1 MSIKQNAL
9 NALAE
14 YLDAHEA
21 WNKVQSEQLAREKR
35 LKHKQLIEAG
45 KLYRPQHKPKSETDR

>member
-9 NALAE
+9 TALAE
-14 YLDAHEA
+14 YIDAHES
-21 WNKVQSEQLAREKR
+21 WNKVQSEHLAKEKR

-45 KLYRPQHKPKSETDR
+45 KLYRPQHKPESER